1 MPYYQ
6 DPNARPP
13 FTGYQPD
20 PYGMTR
26 VPMQPSP
33 GYYTN
38 QIPYMQNQQPPMPNA
53 QQNASM
59 NITGRVVR
67 QIDEVAPNEVPM
79 DGSVSFFPQSDLSCV
94 YAKQWTKKGTIAT
107 TRYVLEQTSISNGDT
122 PKESND
128 LYAAIMSR
136 LDKIEGIVASIK
148 PYNRYQKRRYIPPEN
163 GSKNTHNNSNGMEVN
178 DNE

>member
-13 FTGYQPD
+13 FPGYQPE

-26 VPMQPSP
+26 VPMQPAP
-33 GYYTN
+33 GYYAN
-38 QIPYMQNQQPPMPNA
+38 QPPYMQPQQPPVQNQQPSAP
-53 QQNASM
+53 M
-59 NITGRVVR
+59 NIIGRVVR

-79 DGSVSFFPQSDLSCV
+79 DGSISFFPQSDLSCV
-94 YAKQWTKKGTIAT
+94 YAKQWTKDGTIAT
-107 TRYVLEQTSISNGDT
+107 TRYVLERTSTSNSEK
-122 PKESND
+122 PKEAND
-128 LYAAIMSR
+128 IYAAIMTR

-148 PYNRYQKRRYIPPEN
+148 PYNRYQKRHYIPPEN
-163 GSKNTHNNSNGMEVN
+163 GSKNAPNNSNGMEVN

>member
-6 DPNARPP
+6 DPNARSP
-13 FTGYQPD
+13 FTGYQPE

-26 VPMQPSP
+26 VPMQPAP
-33 GYYTN
+33 GYYAN
-38 QIPYMQNQQPPMPNA
+38 QPPYMQPQQPPVQNQQPSAP
-53 QQNASM
+53 M
-59 NITGRVVR
+59 NIIGRVVR

-79 DGSVSFFPQSDLSCV
+79 DGSISFFPQSDLSCV
-94 YAKQWTKKGTIAT
+94 YAKQWTKDGTIAT
-107 TRYVLEQTSISNGDT
+107 TRYVLEQTSISNGDN

-128 LYAAIMSR
+128 MYAAIMSR

-163 GSKNTHNNSNGMEVN
+163 GSKNAPNNSNGMEVT